1 MQKPGH
7 LTFATKPL
15 ISNFMRNKKKHA
27 LFISA
32 HFNRHCRSKLF
43 VTIIFLGNGKNF

>member
-15 ISNFMRNKKKHA
+15 ISNFMRNKKNMLC
-27 LFISA
+27 LFQLISIDTPDL
-32 HFNRHCRSKLF
+32 NYSLQ
-43 VTIIFLGNGKNF
+43 